1 MEQVKKCRNCNGP
14 IVLGHMKYYCSTSCR
29 DKWWSAIQSKRVTD
43 KRILRITIQEY
54 SEALKAE
61 KEFSKMTIAYNKTKR
76 KFISKSKRFS
86 YYLDKSMKLKYI
98 NPEHF
103 EMIRM
108 KLGSG
113 KLTTYSEIGKKF
125 GVSKQRVKQIEYEL
139 IDKIN
144 DDSYNL

>member
-1 MEQVKKCRNCNGP
+1 MG
-14 IVLGHMKYYCSTSCR
+14 
-29 DKWWSAIQSKRVTD
+29 
-43 KRILRITIQEY
+43 
-54 SEALKAE
+54 
-61 KEFSKMTIAYNKTKR
+61 KR

-86 YYLDKSMKLKYI
+86 YYLDKSKKLKHI